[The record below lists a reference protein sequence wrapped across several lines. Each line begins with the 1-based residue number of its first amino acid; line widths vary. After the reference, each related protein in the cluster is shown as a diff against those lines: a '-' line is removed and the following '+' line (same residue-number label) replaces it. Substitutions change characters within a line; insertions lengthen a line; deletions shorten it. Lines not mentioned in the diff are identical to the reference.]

1 MALVYRALGRCHGDW
16 PYQST
21 QPLTQNG
28 FLFYRTAGIDVV
40 GTGLLV
46 LAFAFLTVSGAN
58 DMSQQV
64 AGQSQ

>member
-1 MALVYRALGRCHGDW
+1 MI
-16 PYQST
+16 
-21 QPLTQNG
+21 
-28 FLFYRTAGIDVV
+28 LFYRTAGIDVV

-64 AGQSQ
+64 ADQSQ